1 MSGSTRTSRILKQT
15 LIFILGLALFCGL
28 MGFAAYL
35 SLGFV
40 LGKSKE
46 MTVPDLRG
54 RDIVEVLEQME
65 TENLGIR
72 VAGFDYSDTLAQN
85 HVVRQDPPPGHVLK
99 TGREIRLFLSRGPQK
114 IQVPELRGLR
124 REEALSH
131 LEARVFKAGH
141 SSLLFHDSIP
151 EGHVIASDPDAASW
165 FPAGSSVNLLLSAG
179 KRPLILRMPDLQG
192 MHAEDMLST
201 LDRLNLRISELR
213 SASNP
218 DFPPNRVLDQ
228 TPPPGSP
235 VLAHS
240 GVGVIMN
247 QPQTP
252 RDALDLIQGM
262 RLVRYRLPH
271 TLIRSHIRGSLTAW
285 GLTFDFVDD
294 VFEGNQEVFLLI
306 PGSSEAH
313 VRIEE
318 NGFPVFEARLHPF
331 TGKPDILYAGGRYG
345 FSLMAL
351 DPSNLPE
358 PRNAPDRP

>member
-1 MSGSTRTSRILKQT
+1 
-15 LIFILGLALFCGL
+15 
-28 MGFAAYL
+28 
-35 SLGFV
+35 
-40 LGKSKE
+40 
-46 MTVPDLRG
+46 
-54 RDIVEVLEQME
+54 
-65 TENLGIR
+65 
-72 VAGFDYSDTLAQN
+72 
-85 HVVRQDPPPGHVLK
+85 
-99 TGREIRLFLSRGPQK
+99 
-114 IQVPELRGLR
+114 
-124 REEALSH
+124 
-131 LEARVFKAGH
+131 
-141 SSLLFHDSIP
+141 
-151 EGHVIASDPDAASW
+151 
-165 FPAGSSVNLLLSAG
+165 
-179 KRPLILRMPDLQG
+179 
-192 MHAEDMLST
+192 
-201 LDRLNLRISELR
+201 
-213 SASNP
+213 
-218 DFPPNRVLDQ
+218 
-228 TPPPGSP
+228 
-235 VLAHS
+235 
-240 GVGVIMN
+240 MN

-358 PRNAPDRP
+358 PRNAPDRPQEDTNP